1 MRALKEVGWSIA
13 KTKTPRARTYYF
25 ERATRRTEWKL
36 PPELAAHLAAARGA
50 HAAASAN
57 AYEPAAQDS

>member
-1 MRALKEVGWSIA
+1 MKLSPP
-13 KTKTPRARTYYF
+13 PRSLRYYF

-50 HAAASAN
+50 HAAASAT
-57 AYEPAAQDS
+57 AYEPAAQDA